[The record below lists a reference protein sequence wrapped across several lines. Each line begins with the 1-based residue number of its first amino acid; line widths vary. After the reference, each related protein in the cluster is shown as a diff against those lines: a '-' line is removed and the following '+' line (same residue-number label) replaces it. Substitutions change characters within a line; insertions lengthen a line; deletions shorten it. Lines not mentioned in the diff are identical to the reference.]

1 MRGCLCWPPPFIP
14 LSPFIHIHVWL
25 SFLLLLFHLSTQK
38 SGVCSI
44 DSFARKELISPSRQ
58 GQAQGASFQL
68 CTQCC
73 HTLGQISARLNEN
86 HKIASDRNQVS
97 SAAVLAAGSGS
108 RIVSFLPLIVFFC
121 LFFSYSS
128 LPLQMI
134 EALKVY
140 ADQLHQE
147 NNQSGLNNNTVGLW
161 IDLVGTIMTNS

>member
-1 MRGCLCWPPPFIP
+1 MSDFIFSSPP
-14 LSPFIHIHVWL
+14 LSPFH
-25 SFLLLLFHLSTQK
+25 TKK

-58 GQAQGASFQL
+58 GQAQGVSFQL

-86 HKIASDRNQVS
+86 HKIASDRNHDDQVS
-97 SAAVLAAGSGS
+97 SAAVLAGSGS

-121 LFFSYSS
+121 LFFAHSS

-147 NNQSGLNNNTVGLW
+147 NNQSGLNNNTVGL
-161 IDLVGTIMTNS
+161 